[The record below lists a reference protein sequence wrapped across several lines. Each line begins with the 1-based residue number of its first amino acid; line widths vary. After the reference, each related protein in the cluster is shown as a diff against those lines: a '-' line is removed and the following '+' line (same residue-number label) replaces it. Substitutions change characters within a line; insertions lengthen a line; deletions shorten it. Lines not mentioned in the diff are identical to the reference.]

1 MDVLRRATFP
11 DLPDLP
17 DSQNPREA
25 LAVACRPALSED
37 CRLLNGRASTPRA
50 Q

>member
-1 MDVLRRATFP
+1 MDSIATWRCHC
-11 DLPDLP
+11 
-17 DSQNPREA
+17 SE
-25 LAVACRPALSED
+25 VTYRPALSED